1 MINYILIN
9 YSDAIDHH
17 ATVSTNCMY
26 MFQIHENYM
35 LNKPTAKWNKQF
47 DLFKFKIS
55 LLTFLF
61 KKTIRFFIKV
71 TVFMLFLYPMVHQRW
86 SFSPIIGITSSRL
99 QRVVTMATTSMATC
113 SLSDMIA
120 LSLVH
125 LVFPKNSP
133 RSINSA
139 VYDFSLVVNTVSII
153 LCFEDS
159 PLFSSYKKAGKDVE
173 LANKLLSEAKRV
185 NCDSGETLLREV

>member
-1 MINYILIN
+1 
-9 YSDAIDHH
+9 
-17 ATVSTNCMY
+17 
-26 MFQIHENYM
+26 
-35 LNKPTAKWNKQF
+35 
-47 DLFKFKIS
+47 
-55 LLTFLF
+55 
-61 KKTIRFFIKV
+61 
-71 TVFMLFLYPMVHQRW
+71 MLFVHPLMRLRKT
-86 SFSPIIGITSSRL
+86 SSPSNTSSNSRL

-173 LANKLLSEAKRV
+173 LANKPSSSEAKR
-185 NCDSGETLLREV
+185 NSCDSGENPEVMHTLMSES